1 MEMGIAAEGPN
12 ERDRLLR
19 FVRRFC
25 EPETCAALQF
35 ETFVNEIG
43 DRSAAER
50 VLKEMWRG
58 GFVVPTNSEVDPEDG
73 ALFEVPF
80 PDIQESVKLTSRF
93 ILTDVGYKE
102 IDALYDPYLD
112 HIATVEEP
120 DLYVPKGIII
130 VTANINQHLIDEINT
145 NPDTMMSLSPREF
158 EELVADLFFREGFD
172 VELTPESKDGGRD
185 ILAVRSDEF
194 GSHLYLAECKR
205 YAPNRPVGV
214 EYVRA
219 LYGVVENEKAS
230 RGIIATTS
238 HFTKGAKSFSLESK
252 WRIGLRDYLSIQ
264 AWIKQHTN

>member
-1 MEMGIAAEGPN
+1 MELGIAEEGPN

-25 EPETCAALQF
+25 EPETCAALQY

-43 DRSAAER
+43 DRGAAER

-58 GFVVPTNSEVDPEDG
+58 GLVMPTNSETDPEDG
-73 ALFEVPF
+73 TLFEVPL
-80 PDIQESVKLTSRF
+80 PDITEPVKLTSCF

-120 DLYVPKGIII
+120 DLYVPEGIIV
-130 VTANINQHLIDEINT
+130 VTANINQHLINEINT
-145 NPDTMMSLSPREF
+145 NPDTMLHLSSREF

-185 ILAVRSDEF
+185 ILAVRNDEF
-194 GSHLYLAECKR
+194 GSLTF
-205 YAPNRPVGV
+205 
-214 EYVRA
+214 
-219 LYGVVENEKAS
+219 
-230 RGIIATTS
+230 I
-238 HFTKGAKSFSLESK
+238 
-252 WRIGLRDYLSIQ
+252 
-264 AWIKQHTN
+264 